1 MKAAR
6 PGRKLIAIS
15 VITAA
20 ALAVVSPPAHA
31 ATSVTFGP
39 VRITAVPAASQKM
52 HKVDLHGRIEVA
64 MTEGQT
70 AYVYSTLR
78 AYDSAHVNMVDS
90 EVRCSGAGKGD
101 VVLGE
106 NIDPATNANPGRG
119 DITIV
124 NRFLVSATSSGTLTC
139 AIYTRT
145 TSLAE
150 ATSSVT
156 VSGTLRFAATQVA
169 EDASGLA
176 MQISLPNGNT
186 IVDDTV
192 ITPVLDRT
200 IGPGHTKVAVI
211 ADVQYMSCWPTA
223 CGHSSETSSARFTLI
238 AHQTKGTAICASAPP
253 AQTSVTVSRQTHHKV
268 VPLYT
273 SVTLAPGCDRIHAYV
288 QAEHVLGKTG
298 AIQGQANGLTDVTG
312 GTPSG
317 THNSVMTHMFAV
329 PS

>member
-6 PGRKLIAIS
+6 PGKKLIATCAIM
-15 VITAA
+15 AA
-20 ALAVVSPPAHA
+20 ALAVITPPAHA
-31 ATSVTFGP
+31 GTSVSFGP
-39 VRITAVPAASQKM
+39 VRITDVPAAGRKT
-52 HKVDLHGRIEVA
+52 HEVDLQAQINVA
-64 MTEGQT
+64 MREGQT

-78 AYDSAHVNMVDS
+78 AYDSAHVNMIDS

-106 NIDPATNANPGRG
+106 NIDPAANANPDRG

-124 NRFLVSATSSGTLTC
+124 NRFLVSASSSGTLTC

-145 TSLAE
+145 TSLAD

-169 EDASGLA
+169 EDAHGLA
-176 MQISLPNGNT
+176 MQTSLPSGNT

-192 ITPVLDRT
+192 TTPVLDRT
-200 IGPGHTKVAVI
+200 ISPGHTKVAVI

-223 CGHSSETSSARFTLI
+223 CVHSSETSNARFTLV
-238 AHQTKGTAICASAPP
+238 ARQMKGTATCASAPP
-253 AQTSVTVSRQTHHKV
+253 AQTSVAVSRQTHHKV

-273 SVTLAPGCDRIHAYV
+273 SVTLVPGCDRIHAYV
-288 QAEHVLGKTG
+288 QAEHVSGKTG
-298 AIQGQANGLTDVTG
+298 AIQGQANGLTDA
-312 GTPSG
+312 TPPG